1 MQELNGFI
9 LLHRKLK
16 QWGWYKDSVVKDLFL
31 HLLLSASFKDFEWM
45 GRQLKAGQ
53 LITGRKRLAE
63 ELDFTERQIR
73 TALDKLKSTGEVTIE
88 TTNKYTIITVVNW
101 EDYQGLDKIATSK
114 TTNKRPALS
123 VNKLLTSIE
132 TLEKSTKKTT
142 NKDELQSLINSG
154 IDEIKKILAT
164 NISANERPTKDQQTT
179 NKRPALSV
187 NKLLTSI
194 ETLEKSTKKTT
205 NKDELQSLINSGIDE
220 IKKILATNIS
230 ANERPTK
237 DQQTTNKRPHM
248 NNINNDNN
256 VKNSSSDGASA
267 APQLPEILLFISEN
281 RLRVDGREFYKRY
294 SENGWKT
301 ESGKRITDWKRMLKV
316 WDKRERENKP
326 TYANGYSGVK
336 NLADD

>member
-101 EDYQGLDKIATSK
+101 DDYQGLDKIAT
-114 TTNKRPALS
+114 NK
-123 VNKLLTSIE
+123 
-132 TLEKSTKKTT
+132 
-142 NKDELQSLINSG
+142 
-154 IDEIKKILAT
+154 
-164 NISANERPTKDQQTT
+164 TT

-256 VKNSSSDGASA
+256 VKNSSSDVASA
-267 APQLPEILLFISEN
+267 APQLSEILIFISEN
-281 RLRVDGREFYKRY
+281 RLRVDGKEFYKRY

-316 WDKRERENKP
+316 WDRRERESKP
-326 TYANGYSGVK
+326 TYADGYAGVR

>member
-164 NISANERPTKDQQTT
+164 NISANERPT
-179 NKRPALSV
+179 N
-187 NKLLTSI
+187 
-194 ETLEKSTKKTT
+194 
-205 NKDELQSLINSGIDE
+205 
-220 IKKILATNIS
+220 
-230 ANERPTK
+230 

>member
-164 NISANERPTKDQQTT
+164 NISANERPTKDQQM
-179 NKRPALSV
+179 
-187 NKLLTSI
+187 
-194 ETLEKSTKKTT
+194 
-205 NKDELQSLINSGIDE
+205 
-220 IKKILATNIS
+220 
-230 ANERPTK
+230 
-237 DQQTTNKRPHM
+237 TNKRPHM

-256 VKNSSSDGASA
+256 VKNSSSDVASA
-267 APQLPEILLFISEN
+267 APQLSEILLFISEN

-316 WDKRERENKP
+316 WDRRERESKP
-326 TYANGYSGVK
+326 TYADGYAGVR

>member
-101 EDYQGLDKIATSK
+101 DDYQGLDKIATSK

-164 NISANERPTKDQQTT
+164 NVSANERPTKDQQT
-179 NKRPALSV
+179 
-187 NKLLTSI
+187 I
-194 ETLEKSTKKTT
+194 
-205 NKDELQSLINSGIDE
+205 
-220 IKKILATNIS
+220 
-230 ANERPTK
+230 
-237 DQQTTNKRPHM
+237 NKRPHM

-267 APQLPEILLFISEN
+267 APQLPEILSFISEN
-281 RLRVDGREFYKRY
+281 GLRVDGREFYKRY

-301 ESGKRITDWKRMLKV
+301 EGGKRITDWKRMLKV

>member
-101 EDYQGLDKIATSK
+101 EDYQGLEKIATSK

-142 NKDELQSLINSG
+142 NKDELESLINSG

-164 NISANERPTKDQQTT
+164 NISANERPT
-179 NKRPALSV
+179 N
-187 NKLLTSI
+187 
-194 ETLEKSTKKTT
+194 
-205 NKDELQSLINSGIDE
+205 
-220 IKKILATNIS
+220 
-230 ANERPTK
+230 

-267 APQLPEILLFISEN
+267 APQLSEIISFISEN

-294 SENGWKT
+294 SKNGWKT

-316 WDKRERENKP
+316 WDRREREIKP
-326 TYANGYSGVK
+326 TYANGYAGVK

>member
-123 VNKLLTSIE
+123 MNKLLTSIE

-154 IDEIKKILAT
+154 IDEIKKILST
-164 NISANERPTKDQQTT
+164 NISANERPTNDQQTT
-179 NKRPALSV
+179 S
-187 NKLLTSI
+187 
-194 ETLEKSTKKTT
+194 
-205 NKDELQSLINSGIDE
+205 
-220 IKKILATNIS
+220 
-230 ANERPTK
+230 
-237 DQQTTNKRPHM
+237 KRPHM

-256 VKNSSSDGASA
+256 VKNSSSDGAST

-294 SENGWKT
+294 SDNGWKT
-301 ESGKRITDWKRMLKV
+301 EGGKRITDWKRMLKV

>member
-1 MQELNGFI
+1 MERNGKNEQSVTDKQ
-9 LLHRKLK
+9 RKCNGCNGLT
-16 QWGWYKDSVVKDLFL
+16 V
-31 HLLLSASFKDFEWM
+31 
-45 GRQLKAGQ
+45 
-53 LITGRKRLAE
+53 
-63 ELDFTERQIR
+63 
-73 TALDKLKSTGEVTIE
+73 TA
-88 TTNKYTIITVVNW
+88 
-101 EDYQGLDKIATSK
+101 
-114 TTNKRPALS
+114 
-123 VNKLLTSIE
+123 
-132 TLEKSTKKTT
+132 
-142 NKDELQSLINSG
+142 
-154 IDEIKKILAT
+154 
-164 NISANERPTKDQQTT
+164 
-179 NKRPALSV
+179 
-187 NKLLTSI
+187 
-194 ETLEKSTKKTT
+194 
-205 NKDELQSLINSGIDE
+205 QSLINSGIDE

-267 APQLPEILLFISEN
+267 APQLPEILSFISEN

>member
-114 TTNKRPALS
+114 TTNKRPTLS

-142 NKDELQSLINSG
+142 NKEELQSLINSG
-154 IDEIKKILAT
+154 MDEIKKILAT
-164 NISANERPTKDQQTT
+164 NISANERP
-179 NKRPALSV
+179 A
-187 NKLLTSI
+187 
-194 ETLEKSTKKTT
+194 
-205 NKDELQSLINSGIDE
+205 
-220 IKKILATNIS
+220 
-230 ANERPTK
+230 K

>member
-123 VNKLLTSIE
+123 VNKLLT
-132 TLEKSTKKTT
+132 
-142 NKDELQSLINSG
+142 
-154 IDEIKKILAT
+154 
-164 NISANERPTKDQQTT
+164 R
-179 NKRPALSV
+179 
-187 NKLLTSI
+187 I

-256 VKNSSSDGASA
+256 VKNSSSDGASD

-301 ESGKRITDWKRMLKV
+301 ENGKRITDWKRMLKV

>member
-101 EDYQGLDKIATSK
+101 DDYQGLDKIATSK

-164 NISANERPTKDQQTT
+164 NVSANERPTKDQQT
-179 NKRPALSV
+179 
-187 NKLLTSI
+187 I
-194 ETLEKSTKKTT
+194 
-205 NKDELQSLINSGIDE
+205 
-220 IKKILATNIS
+220 
-230 ANERPTK
+230 
-237 DQQTTNKRPHM
+237 NKRPHM

-267 APQLPEILLFISEN
+267 APQLPEILSFISEN
-281 RLRVDGREFYKRY
+281 GLRVDGREFYKRY

>member
-101 EDYQGLDKIATSK
+101 DDYQGLDKIATSK

-154 IDEIKKILAT
+154 IGEIKKILAT
-164 NISANERPTKDQQTT
+164 NISANERPT
-179 NKRPALSV
+179 N
-187 NKLLTSI
+187 
-194 ETLEKSTKKTT
+194 
-205 NKDELQSLINSGIDE
+205 
-220 IKKILATNIS
+220 
-230 ANERPTK
+230 

-256 VKNSSSDGASA
+256 VKNSSSDVASA
-267 APQLPEILLFISEN
+267 APQLSEILLFISEN

-301 ESGKRITDWKRMLKV
+301 ESGKRITDWRRMLKV
-316 WDKRERENKP
+316 WDRRERESKP
-326 TYANGYSGVK
+326 TYADGYAGVR
-336 NLADD
+336 NLADV

>member
-53 LITGRKRLAE
+53 LITGRKRLTE

-164 NISANERPTKDQQTT
+164 NISANERPT
-179 NKRPALSV
+179 N
-187 NKLLTSI
+187 
-194 ETLEKSTKKTT
+194 
-205 NKDELQSLINSGIDE
+205 
-220 IKKILATNIS
+220 
-230 ANERPTK
+230 

-267 APQLPEILLFISEN
+267 APQLPEILSFISEN
-281 RLRVDGREFYKRY
+281 RLRVDGRKFYKRY

>member
-154 IDEIKKILAT
+154 IDEIKKILST
-164 NISANERPTKDQQTT
+164 NISANERPT
-179 NKRPALSV
+179 N
-187 NKLLTSI
+187 
-194 ETLEKSTKKTT
+194 
-205 NKDELQSLINSGIDE
+205 
-220 IKKILATNIS
+220 
-230 ANERPTK
+230 

-267 APQLPEILLFISEN
+267 APQLPEILSFISEN

>member
-101 EDYQGLDKIATSK
+101 DDYQGLDKIATSK

-164 NISANERPTKDQQTT
+164 NVSANERPTKDQQT
-179 NKRPALSV
+179 
-187 NKLLTSI
+187 I
-194 ETLEKSTKKTT
+194 
-205 NKDELQSLINSGIDE
+205 
-220 IKKILATNIS
+220 
-230 ANERPTK
+230 
-237 DQQTTNKRPHM
+237 NKRPHM

-267 APQLPEILLFISEN
+267 APQLPEILSFISEN
-281 RLRVDGREFYKRY
+281 GLRVDGREFYKRY

-336 NLADD
+336 NLTDD

>member
-101 EDYQGLDKIATSK
+101 DDYQGLDKIATNK

-164 NISANERPTKDQQTT
+164 NISANERPT
-179 NKRPALSV
+179 N
-187 NKLLTSI
+187 
-194 ETLEKSTKKTT
+194 
-205 NKDELQSLINSGIDE
+205 
-220 IKKILATNIS
+220 
-230 ANERPTK
+230 

-267 APQLPEILLFISEN
+267 APQLSEILLFISEN

-316 WDKRERENKP
+316 WDRRERESKP
-326 TYANGYSGVK
+326 TYADGYAGVR

>member
-101 EDYQGLDKIATSK
+101 KDYQGLDKIATSK
-114 TTNKRPALS
+114 
-123 VNKLLTSIE
+123 
-132 TLEKSTKKTT
+132 
-142 NKDELQSLINSG
+142 
-154 IDEIKKILAT
+154 
-164 NISANERPTKDQQTT
+164 TT

-267 APQLPEILLFISEN
+267 APQLPEILSFISEN

-294 SENGWKT
+294 SDNGWKT

-336 NLADD
+336 NLTDD